1 MRPLGGIVFG
11 RIADVKGRKFVLI
24 FTMLIMAGGS
34 FLIAVLPG
42 YGQIGVFA
50 SLIFLLV
57 RVAQGFAHG
66 GESAT
71 ANSYIA
77 EIALARRRGFW
88 GSIVFVAIY
97 GGSVL
102 AYTVGGVITNVFSE
116 AAVSDWAWRIPFA
129 LGGLLALVALWM
141 RRGMVESDVFE
152 ADDQAEAV
160 APVPVDRGRVARAIV
175 LVVLMTSGITAAHYT
190 WTSYAS
196 TLAITERGMDA
207 QTAYWATVG
216 AQIIA
221 LVSLPFW
228 GLLSDRIGR
237 RPVLIGFGV
246 LMAILQ
252 YPLMGMI
259 TAAGWSLFIASTLA
273 LLVVSMAGALLSA
286 VLSEAFPTKVRTQGI
301 GFAYSV
307 SVAVF
312 GGTAPYLNGLFN
324 SLDLSWLSSGWV
336 ILLCLATIVAVV
348 KLPETK
354 GKDLKR
360 DLSRSWADDT
370 SADKRVDDRSTRARM
385 RFSALT
391 PFLGEWAGRR
401 PVCRR
406 GGGAQARFSAKGL
419 CADPFVGEQTRAS
432 ALAPCLAPGL
442 GERRCAGDARAGGAA
457 DQRLDPRF
465 VGGDSIH

>member
-1 MRPLGGIVFG
+1 MTDTIAETKVPLRLKRRSVVASTIGNILEWYEWSAYAVFTPFIAAAMFNSEDPVSSVLATLGVFAVGFLMRPLGGIVFG
-11 RIADVKGRKFVLI
+11 KIADVKGRKFVLI
-24 FTMLIMAGGS
+24 VTMLIMAGGS
-34 FLIAVLPG
+34 FLIAVLPT

-50 SLIFLLV
+50 SLILLLI

-77 EIALARRRGFW
+77 EIAPAHKRGFW
-88 GSIVFVAIY
+88 GSIVFVAIF
-97 GGSVL
+97 GGSVV
-102 AYTVGGVITNVFSE
+102 AYTIGGVITNVFSE

-152 ADDQAEAV
+152 ADEAEETV
-160 APVPVDRGRVARAIV
+160 APTPLDRGRVARAIV

-228 GLLSDRIGR
+228 GFLSDRIGR

-259 TAAGWSLFIASTLA
+259 TDTGWTLFVASTLA

-336 ILLCLATIVAVV
+336 VLLCLATIVAVV

-354 GKDLKR
+354 GKDLN
-360 DLSRSWADDT
+360 A
-370 SADKRVDDRSTRARM
+370 
-385 RFSALT
+385 
-391 PFLGEWAGRR
+391 
-401 PVCRR
+401 
-406 GGGAQARFSAKGL
+406 
-419 CADPFVGEQTRAS
+419 
-432 ALAPCLAPGL
+432 
-442 GERRCAGDARAGGAA
+442 
-457 DQRLDPRF
+457 
-465 VGGDSIH
+465 I

>member
-1 MRPLGGIVFG
+1 MTVTTAETKVPLQLKRRSVVASTIGNVLEWYEWSAYAVFTPFIAAAMFNSEDKVSSVLATLGVFAVGFLMRPLGGIVFG

-50 SLIFLLV
+50 SLILLLV

-77 EIALARRRGFW
+77 EIAPARRRGFW

-152 ADDQAEAV
+152 ADDQVEAV

-259 TAAGWSLFIASTLA
+259 SDTGWSLFIASTLA

-354 GKDLKR
+354 GKDLN
-360 DLSRSWADDT
+360 A
-370 SADKRVDDRSTRARM
+370 
-385 RFSALT
+385 
-391 PFLGEWAGRR
+391 
-401 PVCRR
+401 
-406 GGGAQARFSAKGL
+406 
-419 CADPFVGEQTRAS
+419 
-432 ALAPCLAPGL
+432 
-442 GERRCAGDARAGGAA
+442 
-457 DQRLDPRF
+457 
-465 VGGDSIH
+465 I

>member
-11 RIADVKGRKFVLI
+11 RIADAKGRKFVLI

-34 FLIAVLPG
+34 FLIAVMPT

-50 SLIFLLV
+50 SLILLLLI

-77 EIALARRRGFW
+77 EIAPVHRRGLW

-97 GGSVL
+97 GGSVV
-102 AYTVGGVITNVFSE
+102 AYTIGGVITNVFSE

-152 ADDQAEAV
+152 ADDAEEAA
-160 APVPVDRGRVARAIV
+160 APVSVDRGRVVRAIV

-216 AQIIA
+216 AQSIA

-228 GLLSDRIGR
+228 GFLSDRIGR

-259 TAAGWSLFIASTLA
+259 TDTGWTLFVASTLA

-336 ILLCLATIVAVV
+336 VLLCLATIVAVV

-354 GKDLKR
+354 GKDLN
-360 DLSRSWADDT
+360 A
-370 SADKRVDDRSTRARM
+370 
-385 RFSALT
+385 
-391 PFLGEWAGRR
+391 
-401 PVCRR
+401 
-406 GGGAQARFSAKGL
+406 
-419 CADPFVGEQTRAS
+419 
-432 ALAPCLAPGL
+432 
-442 GERRCAGDARAGGAA
+442 
-457 DQRLDPRF
+457 
-465 VGGDSIH
+465 I

>member
-1 MRPLGGIVFG
+1 MTDTIAETKVPLQLKRRSVVASTIGNILEWYEWSAYAVFTPFIAAAMFNSEDTVSSVLATLGVFAVGFLMRPLGGIVFG
-11 RIADVKGRKFVLI
+11 KIADVKGRKFVLI
-24 FTMLIMAGGS
+24 VTMLIMAGGS
-34 FLIAVLPG
+34 FLIAVLPT

-50 SLIFLLV
+50 SLILLLI

-71 ANSYIA
+71 ANSYVA
-77 EIALARRRGFW
+77 EIAPAHKRGFW
-88 GSIVFVAIY
+88 GSIVFVAIF
-97 GGSVL
+97 GGSVV
-102 AYTVGGVITNVFSE
+102 AYTIGGVITNVFSE

-152 ADDQAEAV
+152 ADEAEETV
-160 APVPVDRGRVARAIV
+160 APTPLDRGRVTRAIV

-228 GLLSDRIGR
+228 GFLSDRIGR

-259 TAAGWSLFIASTLA
+259 TDTGWTLFVASTLA

-336 ILLCLATIVAVV
+336 VLLCLATIVAVV

-354 GKDLKR
+354 GKDLN
-360 DLSRSWADDT
+360 A
-370 SADKRVDDRSTRARM
+370 
-385 RFSALT
+385 
-391 PFLGEWAGRR
+391 
-401 PVCRR
+401 
-406 GGGAQARFSAKGL
+406 
-419 CADPFVGEQTRAS
+419 
-432 ALAPCLAPGL
+432 
-442 GERRCAGDARAGGAA
+442 
-457 DQRLDPRF
+457 
-465 VGGDSIH
+465 I

>member
-1 MRPLGGIVFG
+1 MTDTIAETKVPLQLKRRSVVASTIGNILEWYEWSAYAVFTPFIAAAMFNSEDKVSSVLATLGVFAVGFLMRPLGGIVFG
-11 RIADVKGRKFVLI
+11 KIADVKGRKFVLI
-24 FTMLIMAGGS
+24 VTMLIMAGGS
-34 FLIAVLPG
+34 FLIAVLPT

-50 SLIFLLV
+50 SLVLLLI

-77 EIALARRRGFW
+77 EIAPAHRRGFW
-88 GSIVFVAIY
+88 GSIVFVAIF
-97 GGSVL
+97 GGSVV
-102 AYTVGGVITNVFSE
+102 AYTIGGVITNVFSE
-116 AAVSDWAWRIPFA
+116 AAVAEWAWRIPFA

-152 ADDQAEAV
+152 ADEAEKV
-160 APVPVDRGRVARAIV
+160 VDPTPLDRGRVARAIV

-228 GLLSDRIGR
+228 GFLSDRIGR

-259 TAAGWSLFIASTLA
+259 TDTGWTLFVASTLA

-336 ILLCLATIVAVV
+336 VLLCLATIVAVV

-354 GKDLKR
+354 GKDLN
-360 DLSRSWADDT
+360 A
-370 SADKRVDDRSTRARM
+370 
-385 RFSALT
+385 
-391 PFLGEWAGRR
+391 
-401 PVCRR
+401 
-406 GGGAQARFSAKGL
+406 
-419 CADPFVGEQTRAS
+419 
-432 ALAPCLAPGL
+432 
-442 GERRCAGDARAGGAA
+442 
-457 DQRLDPRF
+457 
-465 VGGDSIH
+465 I

>member
-1 MRPLGGIVFG
+1 MTVTTAETKVPLQLKRRSVVASTIGNVLEWYEWSAYAVFTPFIAAAMFNSEDKVSSVLATLGVFAVGFLMRPLGGIVFG

-50 SLIFLLV
+50 SLILLLV

-77 EIALARRRGFW
+77 EIAPARRRGFW

-259 TAAGWSLFIASTLA
+259 TDAGWSLFIASTLA

-354 GKDLKR
+354 GKDLN
-360 DLSRSWADDT
+360 A
-370 SADKRVDDRSTRARM
+370 
-385 RFSALT
+385 
-391 PFLGEWAGRR
+391 
-401 PVCRR
+401 
-406 GGGAQARFSAKGL
+406 
-419 CADPFVGEQTRAS
+419 
-432 ALAPCLAPGL
+432 
-442 GERRCAGDARAGGAA
+442 
-457 DQRLDPRF
+457 
-465 VGGDSIH
+465 I

>member
-1 MRPLGGIVFG
+1 MTVTTAETKVPLQLKRRSVVASTIGNVLEWYEWSAYAVFTPFIAAAMFNSEDKVSSVLATLGVFAVGFLMRPLGGIVFG

-50 SLIFLLV
+50 SLILLLV

-77 EIALARRRGFW
+77 EIAPPRRRGFW

-259 TAAGWSLFIASTLA
+259 TDAGWSLFIASTLA

-354 GKDLKR
+354 GKDLN
-360 DLSRSWADDT
+360 A
-370 SADKRVDDRSTRARM
+370 
-385 RFSALT
+385 
-391 PFLGEWAGRR
+391 
-401 PVCRR
+401 
-406 GGGAQARFSAKGL
+406 
-419 CADPFVGEQTRAS
+419 
-432 ALAPCLAPGL
+432 
-442 GERRCAGDARAGGAA
+442 
-457 DQRLDPRF
+457 
-465 VGGDSIH
+465 I

>member
-1 MRPLGGIVFG
+1 MTDTIAETKVPLQLKRRSVVASTIGNILEWYEWSAYAVFTPFIAAAMFNSEDKVSSVLATLGVFAVGFLMRPLGGIVFG
-11 RIADVKGRKFVLI
+11 KIADVKGRKFVLI
-24 FTMLIMAGGS
+24 VTMLIMAGGS
-34 FLIAVLPG
+34 FLIAVLPT

-50 SLIFLLV
+50 SLILLLI

-77 EIALARRRGFW
+77 EIAPAHRRGFW
-88 GSIVFVAIY
+88 GSIVFVAIF
-97 GGSVL
+97 GGSVV
-102 AYTVGGVITNVFSE
+102 AYTIGGVITNVFSE

-152 ADDQAEAV
+152 ADEAEETV
-160 APVPVDRGRVARAIV
+160 APTPLDRGRVARAIV

-221 LVSLPFW
+221 LASLPFW
-228 GLLSDRIGR
+228 GFLSDRIGR

-259 TAAGWSLFIASTLA
+259 TDTGWTLFVASTLA

-336 ILLCLATIVAVV
+336 VLLCLATIVAVV

-354 GKDLKR
+354 GKDLN
-360 DLSRSWADDT
+360 A
-370 SADKRVDDRSTRARM
+370 
-385 RFSALT
+385 
-391 PFLGEWAGRR
+391 
-401 PVCRR
+401 
-406 GGGAQARFSAKGL
+406 
-419 CADPFVGEQTRAS
+419 
-432 ALAPCLAPGL
+432 
-442 GERRCAGDARAGGAA
+442 
-457 DQRLDPRF
+457 
-465 VGGDSIH
+465 I

>member
-1 MRPLGGIVFG
+1 MTDTIAETKVPLQLKRRSVVASTIGNILEWYEWSAYAVFTPFIAAAMFNSEDTVSSVLATLGVFAVGFLMRPLGGIVFG
-11 RIADVKGRKFVLI
+11 KIADVKGRKFVLI
-24 FTMLIMAGGS
+24 VTMLIMAGGS
-34 FLIAVLPG
+34 FLIAVLPT

-50 SLIFLLV
+50 SLILLLI

-77 EIALARRRGFW
+77 EIAPAHKRGFW
-88 GSIVFVAIY
+88 GSIVFVAIF
-97 GGSVL
+97 GGSVV
-102 AYTVGGVITNVFSE
+102 AYTIGGAITNVFSE

-152 ADDQAEAV
+152 ADEAEEV
-160 APVPVDRGRVARAIV
+160 VDPTPLDRGRVARAIV

-221 LVSLPFW
+221 LASLPFW
-228 GLLSDRIGR
+228 GFLSDRIGR

-259 TAAGWSLFIASTLA
+259 TDTGWTLFVASTLA

-336 ILLCLATIVAVV
+336 VLLCLATIVAVV

-354 GKDLKR
+354 GKDLN
-360 DLSRSWADDT
+360 A
-370 SADKRVDDRSTRARM
+370 
-385 RFSALT
+385 
-391 PFLGEWAGRR
+391 
-401 PVCRR
+401 
-406 GGGAQARFSAKGL
+406 
-419 CADPFVGEQTRAS
+419 
-432 ALAPCLAPGL
+432 
-442 GERRCAGDARAGGAA
+442 
-457 DQRLDPRF
+457 
-465 VGGDSIH
+465 I

>member
-1 MRPLGGIVFG
+1 MRTRSHPSSQTLGVFAVGFLMRPLGGIVFG

-77 EIALARRRGFW
+77 EIAPARRRGFW

-354 GKDLKR
+354 GKDLN
-360 DLSRSWADDT
+360 A
-370 SADKRVDDRSTRARM
+370 
-385 RFSALT
+385 
-391 PFLGEWAGRR
+391 
-401 PVCRR
+401 
-406 GGGAQARFSAKGL
+406 
-419 CADPFVGEQTRAS
+419 
-432 ALAPCLAPGL
+432 
-442 GERRCAGDARAGGAA
+442 
-457 DQRLDPRF
+457 
-465 VGGDSIH
+465 I

>member
-1 MRPLGGIVFG
+1 MTDTIAETKVPLQLKRRSVVATTIGNILEWYEWSAYAVFTPFIAAAMFNSEDPVSSVLATLGVFAVGFLMRPLGGIVFG
-11 RIADVKGRKFVLI
+11 KIADVKGRKFVLI
-24 FTMLIMAGGS
+24 VTMLIMAGGS
-34 FLIAVLPG
+34 FLIAVLPT

-50 SLIFLLV
+50 SLILLV
-57 RVAQGFAHG
+57 IRVAQGFAHG

-77 EIALARRRGFW
+77 EIAPAHKRGFW
-88 GSIVFVAIY
+88 GSIVFVAIF
-97 GGSVL
+97 GGSVV
-102 AYTVGGVITNVFSE
+102 AYTIGGVITNVFSE

-152 ADDQAEAV
+152 ADEAEEV
-160 APVPVDRGRVARAIV
+160 AAPTPLNRGRVVRAII

-221 LVSLPFW
+221 LASLPFW
-228 GLLSDRIGR
+228 GILSDRIGR

-259 TAAGWSLFIASTLA
+259 TDTGWTLFVASTLA

-336 ILLCLATIVAVV
+336 VLLCLATIVAVV

-354 GKDLKR
+354 GKDLN
-360 DLSRSWADDT
+360 A
-370 SADKRVDDRSTRARM
+370 
-385 RFSALT
+385 
-391 PFLGEWAGRR
+391 
-401 PVCRR
+401 
-406 GGGAQARFSAKGL
+406 
-419 CADPFVGEQTRAS
+419 
-432 ALAPCLAPGL
+432 
-442 GERRCAGDARAGGAA
+442 
-457 DQRLDPRF
+457 
-465 VGGDSIH
+465 I

>member
-1 MRPLGGIVFG
+1 MTVTTAETKVPLQLKRRSVVASTIGNVLEWYEWSAYAVFTPFIAAAMFNSEDKVSSVLATLGVFAVGFLMRPLGGIVFG

-77 EIALARRRGFW
+77 EIAPARRRGFW

-259 TAAGWSLFIASTLA
+259 TDAGWSLFIASTLA

-354 GKDLKR
+354 GKDLN
-360 DLSRSWADDT
+360 A
-370 SADKRVDDRSTRARM
+370 
-385 RFSALT
+385 
-391 PFLGEWAGRR
+391 
-401 PVCRR
+401 
-406 GGGAQARFSAKGL
+406 
-419 CADPFVGEQTRAS
+419 
-432 ALAPCLAPGL
+432 
-442 GERRCAGDARAGGAA
+442 
-457 DQRLDPRF
+457 
-465 VGGDSIH
+465 I

>member
-1 MRPLGGIVFG
+1 MTDTIAETKVPLQLKRRSVVASTIGNILEWYEWSAYAVFTPFIAAAMFNSEDTVSSVLATLGVFAVGFLMRPLGGIVFG
-11 RIADVKGRKFVLI
+11 KIADVKGRKFVLI
-24 FTMLIMAGGS
+24 VTMLIMAGGS
-34 FLIAVLPG
+34 FLIAVLPT

-50 SLIFLLV
+50 SLILLLI

-77 EIALARRRGFW
+77 EIAPAHKRGFW
-88 GSIVFVAIY
+88 GSIVFVAIF
-97 GGSVL
+97 GGSVV
-102 AYTVGGVITNVFSE
+102 AYTIGGVITNVFSE

-152 ADDQAEAV
+152 ADEAEEV
-160 APVPVDRGRVARAIV
+160 VDPTPLDRGRVARAIV

-221 LVSLPFW
+221 LASLPFW
-228 GLLSDRIGR
+228 GFLSDRIGR

-259 TAAGWSLFIASTLA
+259 TDTGWTLFVASTLA

-336 ILLCLATIVAVV
+336 VLLCLATIVAVV

-354 GKDLKR
+354 GKDLN
-360 DLSRSWADDT
+360 A
-370 SADKRVDDRSTRARM
+370 
-385 RFSALT
+385 
-391 PFLGEWAGRR
+391 
-401 PVCRR
+401 
-406 GGGAQARFSAKGL
+406 
-419 CADPFVGEQTRAS
+419 
-432 ALAPCLAPGL
+432 
-442 GERRCAGDARAGGAA
+442 
-457 DQRLDPRF
+457 
-465 VGGDSIH
+465 I

>member
-1 MRPLGGIVFG
+1 MTVTTAETKVPLQLKRRSVVASTIGNVLEWYEWSAYAVFTPFIAAAMFNSEDKVSSVLATLGVFAVGFLMRPLGGIVFG

-50 SLIFLLV
+50 SLILLLV

-77 EIALARRRGFW
+77 EIAPARRRGFW

-152 ADDQAEAV
+152 ADDQAAAV

-259 TAAGWSLFIASTLA
+259 TDAGWSLFIASTLA

-354 GKDLKR
+354 GKDLN
-360 DLSRSWADDT
+360 A
-370 SADKRVDDRSTRARM
+370 
-385 RFSALT
+385 
-391 PFLGEWAGRR
+391 
-401 PVCRR
+401 
-406 GGGAQARFSAKGL
+406 
-419 CADPFVGEQTRAS
+419 
-432 ALAPCLAPGL
+432 
-442 GERRCAGDARAGGAA
+442 
-457 DQRLDPRF
+457 
-465 VGGDSIH
+465 I

>member
-1 MRPLGGIVFG
+1 MFTPFIAAAMFNSEDKVSSVLATLGVFAVGFLMRPLGGIVFG

-50 SLIFLLV
+50 SLILLLV

-77 EIALARRRGFW
+77 EIAPARRRGFW

-259 TAAGWSLFIASTLA
+259 TDAGWSLFIASTLA

-336 ILLCLATIVAVV
+336 VLLCLATIVAVV

-354 GKDLKR
+354 GKDLN
-360 DLSRSWADDT
+360 A
-370 SADKRVDDRSTRARM
+370 
-385 RFSALT
+385 
-391 PFLGEWAGRR
+391 
-401 PVCRR
+401 
-406 GGGAQARFSAKGL
+406 
-419 CADPFVGEQTRAS
+419 
-432 ALAPCLAPGL
+432 
-442 GERRCAGDARAGGAA
+442 
-457 DQRLDPRF
+457 
-465 VGGDSIH
+465 I

>member
-1 MRPLGGIVFG
+1 MTDTIAETKVPLQLKRRSVVASTIGNILEWYEWSAYAVFTPFIAAAMFNSEDKVSSVLATLGVFAVGFLMRPLGGIVFG
-11 RIADVKGRKFVLI
+11 KIADVKGRKFVLI
-24 FTMLIMAGGS
+24 VTMLIMAGGS
-34 FLIAVLPG
+34 FLIAFLPT

-50 SLIFLLV
+50 SLVLLLI

-77 EIALARRRGFW
+77 EIAPAHRRGFW
-88 GSIVFVAIY
+88 GSIVFVAIF
-97 GGSVL
+97 GGSVV
-102 AYTVGGVITNVFSE
+102 AYTIGGVITNVFSE
-116 AAVSDWAWRIPFA
+116 AAVAEWAWRIPFA

-152 ADDQAEAV
+152 ADEAEKV
-160 APVPVDRGRVARAIV
+160 VDPTPLDRGRVARAIV

-196 TLAITERGMDA
+196 TLAITECGMDA

-228 GLLSDRIGR
+228 GFLSDRIGR

-259 TAAGWSLFIASTLA
+259 TDTGWTLFVASTLA

-336 ILLCLATIVAVV
+336 VLLCLATIVAVV

-354 GKDLKR
+354 GKDLN
-360 DLSRSWADDT
+360 A
-370 SADKRVDDRSTRARM
+370 
-385 RFSALT
+385 
-391 PFLGEWAGRR
+391 
-401 PVCRR
+401 
-406 GGGAQARFSAKGL
+406 
-419 CADPFVGEQTRAS
+419 
-432 ALAPCLAPGL
+432 
-442 GERRCAGDARAGGAA
+442 
-457 DQRLDPRF
+457 
-465 VGGDSIH
+465 I

>member
-1 MRPLGGIVFG
+1 MTDTIAETKVPLQLKRRSVVASTIGNILEWYEWSAYAVFTPFIAAAMFNSEDPVSSVLATLGVFAVGFLMRPLGGIVFG
-11 RIADVKGRKFVLI
+11 KIADVKGRKFVLI
-24 FTMLIMAGGS
+24 VTMLIMAGGS
-34 FLIAVLPG
+34 FLIAVLPT

-50 SLIFLLV
+50 SLILLLI

-77 EIALARRRGFW
+77 EIAPAHKRGFW
-88 GSIVFVAIY
+88 GSIVFVAIF
-97 GGSVL
+97 GGSVV
-102 AYTVGGVITNVFSE
+102 AYTIGGVITNVFSE

-152 ADDQAEAV
+152 SDEAEEV
-160 APVPVDRGRVARAIV
+160 VDPTPLDRGRVARAIV

-221 LVSLPFW
+221 LASLPFW
-228 GLLSDRIGR
+228 GSLSDRIGR

-259 TAAGWSLFIASTLA
+259 TDTGWTLFVASTLA

-336 ILLCLATIVAVV
+336 VLLCLATIVAVV

-354 GKDLKR
+354 GKDLN
-360 DLSRSWADDT
+360 A
-370 SADKRVDDRSTRARM
+370 
-385 RFSALT
+385 
-391 PFLGEWAGRR
+391 
-401 PVCRR
+401 
-406 GGGAQARFSAKGL
+406 
-419 CADPFVGEQTRAS
+419 
-432 ALAPCLAPGL
+432 
-442 GERRCAGDARAGGAA
+442 
-457 DQRLDPRF
+457 
-465 VGGDSIH
+465 I

>member
-1 MRPLGGIVFG
+1 MTDTIAETKVPLQLKRRSVVASTIGNILEWYEWSAYAVFTPFIAAAMFNSEDTVSSVLATLGVFAVGFLMRPLGGIVFG
-11 RIADVKGRKFVLI
+11 KIADVKGRKFVLI
-24 FTMLIMAGGS
+24 VTMLIMAGGS
-34 FLIAVLPG
+34 FLIAVLPT

-50 SLIFLLV
+50 SLILLLI

-77 EIALARRRGFW
+77 EIAPAHRRGFW
-88 GSIVFVAIY
+88 GSIVFVAIF
-97 GGSVL
+97 GGSVV
-102 AYTVGGVITNVFSE
+102 AYTIGGVITNVFSE

-152 ADDQAEAV
+152 ADEAEETV
-160 APVPVDRGRVARAIV
+160 APTPLDRGRVARAIV

-221 LVSLPFW
+221 LASLPFW
-228 GLLSDRIGR
+228 GFLSDRIGR

-259 TAAGWSLFIASTLA
+259 TETGWTLFVASTLA

-336 ILLCLATIVAVV
+336 VLLCLATIVAVV

-354 GKDLKR
+354 GKDLN
-360 DLSRSWADDT
+360 A
-370 SADKRVDDRSTRARM
+370 
-385 RFSALT
+385 
-391 PFLGEWAGRR
+391 
-401 PVCRR
+401 
-406 GGGAQARFSAKGL
+406 
-419 CADPFVGEQTRAS
+419 
-432 ALAPCLAPGL
+432 
-442 GERRCAGDARAGGAA
+442 
-457 DQRLDPRF
+457 
-465 VGGDSIH
+465 I

>member
-1 MRPLGGIVFG
+1 MTVTTAETKVPLQLKRRSVVASTIGNVLEWYEWSAYAVFTPFIAAAMFNSEDKVSSVLATLGVFAVGFLMRPLGGIVFG

-77 EIALARRRGFW
+77 EIAPARRRGFW

-354 GKDLKR
+354 GKDLN
-360 DLSRSWADDT
+360 A
-370 SADKRVDDRSTRARM
+370 
-385 RFSALT
+385 
-391 PFLGEWAGRR
+391 
-401 PVCRR
+401 
-406 GGGAQARFSAKGL
+406 
-419 CADPFVGEQTRAS
+419 
-432 ALAPCLAPGL
+432 
-442 GERRCAGDARAGGAA
+442 
-457 DQRLDPRF
+457 
-465 VGGDSIH
+465 I

>member
-1 MRPLGGIVFG
+1 MTDTIAETKVPLQLKRRSVVASTIGNILEWYEWSAYAVFTPFIAAAMFNSEDPVSSVLATLGVFAVGFLMRPLGGIVFG
-11 RIADVKGRKFVLI
+11 KIADVKGRKFVLI
-24 FTMLIMAGGS
+24 ATMLIMAGGS
-34 FLIAVLPG
+34 FLIAVLPT

-50 SLIFLLV
+50 SLILLLI

-77 EIALARRRGFW
+77 EIAPAHKRGFW
-88 GSIVFVAIY
+88 GSIVFVAIF
-97 GGSVL
+97 GGSVV
-102 AYTVGGVITNVFSE
+102 AYTIGGVITNVFSE

-152 ADDQAEAV
+152 SDEAEEV
-160 APVPVDRGRVARAIV
+160 VDPTPLDRGRVARAIV

-221 LVSLPFW
+221 LASLPFW
-228 GLLSDRIGR
+228 GSLSDRIGR

-259 TAAGWSLFIASTLA
+259 TDTGWTLFVASTLA

-336 ILLCLATIVAVV
+336 VLLCLATIVAVV

-354 GKDLKR
+354 GKDLN
-360 DLSRSWADDT
+360 A
-370 SADKRVDDRSTRARM
+370 
-385 RFSALT
+385 
-391 PFLGEWAGRR
+391 
-401 PVCRR
+401 
-406 GGGAQARFSAKGL
+406 
-419 CADPFVGEQTRAS
+419 
-432 ALAPCLAPGL
+432 
-442 GERRCAGDARAGGAA
+442 
-457 DQRLDPRF
+457 
-465 VGGDSIH
+465 I